1 VNKLKLLIAL
11 LATALSAQGQRGF
24 LHPTAVSDAAV
35 AEAPWP
41 WRNQRQGYFD
51 WWAEQ
56 VGLRIL
62 ENAHVR
68 PGVRYMH
75 QRSELTYIAD
85 EAVVGGQ
92 ITIDADILNDVNFPA
107 AVENRLR
114 NITIDLPS
122 GNLGRTVSSW
132 TSLAQLDVTALGLTL
147 RGSYWSGSLSPGLF
161 PQLGDVGVLVNSDE
175 LIGITAR
182 EIAGTSAL
190 NNATSLELHIHPLQ
204 WLSGFRRLEWQAG
217 NGFYVGGDWSIGWV
231 KATDLTF
238 KQGRELLGN
247 VDMEQEIRGVLPSQ
261 LANLIDVAET
271 AELLLTAVE
280 SRLPLYGFGLPVV
293 GGRTSEYA
301 GWVGYQWNTK
311 VWTGNARVGMS
322 YQTQRLSNDHPA
334 LPTLRVHRWAP
345 TLHFNCVFNQETTN
359 GAIFSE

>member
-1 VNKLKLLIAL
+1 MPPS
-11 LATALSAQGQRGF
+11 ATA
-24 LHPTAVSDAAV
+24 DAAM

-75 QRSELTYIAD
+75 QRGELTYIAD

-122 GNLGRTVSSW
+122 GNLERTVSSW

-301 GWVGYQWNTK
+301 GWLGYQWNTK
-311 VWTGNARVGMS
+311 VWTGNARIGMS
-322 YQTQRLSNDHPA
+322 YQTQRLSNEHPA
-334 LPTLRVHRWAP
+334 LPSLRVHRWAP
-345 TLHFNCVFNQETTN
+345 TLNFNCVFNQEATN
-359 GAIFSE
+359 GAMFGE